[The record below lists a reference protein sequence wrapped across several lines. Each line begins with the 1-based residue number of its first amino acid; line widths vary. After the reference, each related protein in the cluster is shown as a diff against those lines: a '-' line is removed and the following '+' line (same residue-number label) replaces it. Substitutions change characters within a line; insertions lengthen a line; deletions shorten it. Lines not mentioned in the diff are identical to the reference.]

1 MPGLVLGTWNVVFL
15 YFSNKNK
22 NKSQNKYKKNT
33 KQYQIEKNPPPKKSI
48 KQTTAQTKSIS

>member
-1 MPGLVLGTWNVVFL
+1 MPGLVLGTWKVVFL

-33 KQYQIEKNPPPKKSI
+33 KQYQIEKNPPPKKI
-48 KQTTAQTKSIS
+48 N